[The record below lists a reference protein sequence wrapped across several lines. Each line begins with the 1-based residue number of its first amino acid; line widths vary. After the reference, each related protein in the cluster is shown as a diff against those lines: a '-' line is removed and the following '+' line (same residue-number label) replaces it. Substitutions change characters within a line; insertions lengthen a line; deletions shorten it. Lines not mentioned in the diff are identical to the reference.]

1 MDEKQFGQIMAAI
14 EGLGDRLSNLEKDV
28 TKIRERVLNAKT
40 RFDQQEE
47 QTHAIIETQLKIYEL
62 IARLVEKDELQDY
75 QLWKLEKRLGG
86 EK

>member
-47 QTHAIIETQLKIYEL
+47 QTQAIIETQLKIYEL

-75 QLWKLEKRLGG
+75 QLWKLEKRLG

>member
-47 QTHAIIETQLKIYEL
+47 QTQAIIETQLKIYEL